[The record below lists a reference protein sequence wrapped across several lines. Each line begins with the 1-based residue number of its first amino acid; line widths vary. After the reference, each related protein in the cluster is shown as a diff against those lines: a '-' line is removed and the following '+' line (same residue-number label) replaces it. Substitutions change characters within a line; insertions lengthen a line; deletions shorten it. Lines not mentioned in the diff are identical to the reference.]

1 MECWSTLVTQPKPSA
16 LQQAQQLAYVKYT
29 APVPASDGVPS
40 EEHRSNRTITT
51 SESRGLILSAGTTGF
66 RTWEAALHLG
76 SFLSTPAG
84 QALVR
89 GNRVIELGA
98 GTGFLSMFCAKHLG
112 VQSVVATDREPA
124 LIESIRDCMR
134 RNELDPA
141 VFQPAIWEWGTPLSL
156 TQSELEEGEGDA
168 AVSGSG
174 DLAFDVALG
183 ADLIYDVDL
192 VPLLVST
199 LRDLFENYHLREFI
213 ISATLRNQD
222 TFQTFLNACG
232 ECLASIRSS

>member
-1 MECWSTLVTQPKPSA
+1 
-16 LQQAQQLAYVKYT
+16 
-29 APVPASDGVPS
+29 
-40 EEHRSNRTITT
+40 
-51 SESRGLILSAGTTGF
+51 
-66 RTWEAALHLG
+66 
-76 SFLSTPAG
+76 
-84 QALVR
+84 
-89 GNRVIELGA
+89 
-98 GTGFLSMFCAKHLG
+98 
-112 VQSVVATDREPA
+112 
-124 LIESIRDCMR
+124 
-134 RNELDPA
+134 
-141 VFQPAIWEWGTPLSL
+141 
-156 TQSELEEGEGDA
+156 LEEGEDDA